1 MKMALFQEKYH
12 TNFMKT
18 KDLLQNFKTN
28 NKLLF
33 IALTTIILVVILYI
47 LISSILSSIES
58 NKKLKTIKGDYQYVL
73 SSIEEFEKSINY
85 KSEASTLDS
94 LLLELAKKYSLVIN
108 VGGIR
113 PIPFF
118 SMPYKNFLKYKTL
131 ISQEMLKNGFL
142 ASNLIFTCIEH
153 NKEVFDS
160 YKDNLDRI
168 FKTIS
173 DCENGLDIDSL
184 LEGPV
189 CHSGFKRLN

>member
-94 LLLELAKKYSLVIN
+94 LLLELAKKYSVNTKKNEDNTN
-108 VGGIR
+108 VSVR
-113 PIPFF
+113 V
-118 SMPYKNFLKYKTL
+118 N
-131 ISQEMLKNGFL
+131 N
-142 ASNLIFTCIEH
+142 
-153 NKEVFDS
+153 
-160 YKDNLDRI
+160 YKDSSELI
-168 FKTIS
+168 AEVLQKI
-173 DCENGLDIDSL
+173 EPLDIQITKDETFILVS
-184 LEGPV
+184 
-189 CHSGFKRLN
+189 FNFN